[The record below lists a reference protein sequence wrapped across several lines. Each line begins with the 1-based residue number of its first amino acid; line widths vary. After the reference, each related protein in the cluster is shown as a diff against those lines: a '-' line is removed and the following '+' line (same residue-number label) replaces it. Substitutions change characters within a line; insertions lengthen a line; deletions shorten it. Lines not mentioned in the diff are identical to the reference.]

1 MLVGSCSK
9 CRLVKLCQFGAS
21 NCRVRI
27 IDASS
32 ARYILNRPRII
43 AADNANIHALALQK
57 RNCIDDAIAQQ
68 VTQQNYRQRP
78 AAAWL

>member
-9 CRLVKLCQFGAS
+9 CRLVKLCQLGAS

-27 IDASS
+27 VNSSS
-32 ARYILNRPRII
+32 ARHILNRPRII
-43 AADNANIHALALQK
+43 AADNANVYALALQK
-57 RNCIDDAIAQQ
+57 RYRIDDTIAQQ
-68 VTQQNYRQRP
+68 ITQQNYRQRP